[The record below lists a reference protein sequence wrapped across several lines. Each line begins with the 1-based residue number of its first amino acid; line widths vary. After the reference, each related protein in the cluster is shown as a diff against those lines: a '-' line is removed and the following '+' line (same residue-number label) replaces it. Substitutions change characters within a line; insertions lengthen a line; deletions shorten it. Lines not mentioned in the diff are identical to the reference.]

1 MNMTFKNFTAWVLL
15 AGALWMCVPLVY
27 AHEAHNK
34 NTANTNGAAGETQ
47 GANSAG
53 QSVPTP
59 STEVT
64 APSTS
69 AHVEEFPTLH
79 PLVVHFPIMLI
90 IMAAAF
96 QVVSLFVFR
105 REMGWVV
112 VVMAFLG
119 SVGAYLASNV
129 FHPHTTGLTENAQRL
144 LVEHEFYAAYSLWLA
159 AAGFVVKVISQFLLD
174 RRWWSETVVTVVL
187 LGAAIAVAWA
197 GHHGAELVHKEGV
210 GPRGN
215 FLEMHDH

>member
-1 MNMTFKNFTAWVLL
+1 MIKKPISLFAPILLLL
-15 AGALWMCVPLVY
+15 AVLGSLYVVP
-27 AHEAHNK
+27 AHEVHNK
-34 NTANTNGAAGETQ
+34 PAANAEVTTNANAAGQPATAE
-47 GANSAG
+47 SAE
-53 QSVPTP
+53 PIT
-59 STEVT
+59 
-64 APSTS
+64 
-69 AHVEEFPTLH
+69 EFPTLH

-96 QVVSLFVFR
+96 QIVSLFVFR
-105 REMGWVV
+105 REMGWTVV
-112 VVMAFLG
+112 VLAALG

-144 LVEHEFYAAYSLWLA
+144 LLEHELYAAYTFWLA
-159 AAGFVVKVISQFLLD
+159 AAGFVLKIVSQFLLD
-174 RRWWSETVVTVVL
+174 RRWWSETVVTMVL
-187 LGAAIAVAWA
+187 IGAALAVAWA

>member
-1 MNMTFKNFTAWVLL
+1 MNTALKKMFVLVL
-15 AGALWMCVPLVY
+15 FAGALSVSVPLGY
-27 AHEAHNK
+27 GHEAHNK
-34 NTANTNGAAGETQ
+34 NTANTNTSADQSHPVNE
-47 GANSAG
+47 AG
-53 QSVPTP
+53 QPVPTP
-59 STEVT
+59 SSDASGVST
-64 APSTS
+64 A
-69 AHVEEFPTLH
+69 AHIEEFPTLH

-90 IMAAAF
+90 ILAAAF
-96 QVVSLFVFR
+96 QVVSMLVFR

-144 LVEHEFYAAYSLWLA
+144 LVEHELFAAYSLWLA
-159 AAGFVVKVISQFLLD
+159 ASGFVLKSVSQFFLE
-174 RRWWSETVVTVVL
+174 RRWWSEAVVTIVL
-187 LGAAIAVAWA
+187 LGAAVAVAWA

>member
-1 MNMTFKNFTAWVLL
+1 MFILL
-15 AGALWMCVPLVY
+15 LLVGALSVSVPPGY

-34 NTANTNGAAGETQ
+34 NTANTNPSADQAQPLNE
-47 GANSAG
+47 AG
-53 QSVPTP
+53 QPVPTP
-59 STEVT
+59 SSDVS
-64 APSTS
+64 AAST

-90 IMAAAF
+90 ILAAAF
-96 QVVSLFVFR
+96 QVVSMLVFR

-112 VVMAFLG
+112 VVMTFLG
-119 SVGAYLASNV
+119 AVGAYLASNV

-144 LVEHEFYAAYSLWLA
+144 LVEHELYAAYSLWLA
-159 AAGFVVKVISQFLLD
+159 AAGFVLKSVSHFFLE
-174 RRWWSETVVTVVL
+174 RRWWSEAVVTVVL